1 MKLLYYKP
9 IVLLS
14 SCRVAIGLEEDR
26 EVGTTSPAGLS
37 VAYRNNFPQ
46 ITYNTYH
53 RYLPRFGIVARF
65 RSVWR

>member
-14 SCRVAIGLEEDR
+14 SCVTKIGLEDNR
-26 EVGTTSPAGLS
+26 EVNTTSPTGLS
-37 VAYRNNFPQ
+37 VACRNSFTQTIYR
-46 ITYNTYH
+46 TH
-53 RYLPRFGIVARF
+53 RKYLPRFGIVARF